1 MTRTIQWLSSVL
13 NTGKW
18 AAILALVTAYSLQ
31 KDALLRTLA
40 RTVRWADLDS
50 PRNFRNRDK
59 QTRVNVW
66 KLPIHLYDR
75 ALVDAVDT
83 MKRWILAA
91 IAQAHIKE
99 KLFRTFTGP
108 QRRYA
113 LWLLRKFVRIGAVLR
128 GEAPQPP
135 FAIALGERKT
145 VARLLRRLLRKALG
159 HSPRVHLRRSF
170 ELDNSLYRFFTHQ
183 GTPYLSIASLI
194 PGQRIV
200 MPLKGFPVPAV
211 TGNVRVVIHPMQHT
225 VAVHIP
231 VPVRIQTLPE
241 RPEPL
246 VVGLDAGVTEVF
258 ADCRGN
264 FHGEGFGRVL
274 DRLSA
279 QTTAQGKERNRL
291 YAAAKTLATSSNP
304 RDRQKASRIQR
315 FNLGRVKLDA
325 RRVRGQAEVKRWIS
339 EATREA
345 LHSRPDVLV
354 IEDLSRMRGWTK
366 NRNLSRVVS
375 RWMRSNLKERAMFLS
390 QAGGSRL
397 EMVNAAY
404 TSQGCPQCGFVHKEN
419 RRGDRFHCR
428 HCHYTAHADTVG
440 AMNVERRYTDPELRE
455 RIQVFTPK
463 EGVLK
468 VLREIFERKKALFT

>member
-1 MTRTIQWLSSVL
+1 MMAVVL
-13 NTGKW
+13 
-18 AAILALVTAYSLQ
+18 AYGRQ
-31 KDALLRTLA
+31 KDAFLRELV
-40 RTVRWADLDS
+40 RTTRWGDLDA
-50 PRNFRNRDK
+50 PRTFRNRDK
-59 QTRVNVW
+59 ASRVNVW
-66 KLPIHLYDR
+66 QLPVHLYDR
-75 ALVDAVDT
+75 ALADAVDT

-91 IAQAHIKE
+91 IAQAHIQGKC
-99 KLFRTFTGP
+99 FRAFEGP

-113 LWLLRKFVRIGAVLR
+113 FWLLRKFVRIGAVLR
-128 GEAPQPP
+128 GEAPVPT
-135 FAIALGERKT
+135 FEISLAERRA
-145 VARLLRRLLRKALG
+145 VARLLRRLLRKALSK
-159 HSPRVHLRRSF
+159 SPRVHVCRSF

-183 GTPYLSIASLI
+183 GRPYLSIASLI

-200 MPLKGFPVPAV
+200 MPLKGFPIPAV

-231 VPVRIQTLPE
+231 VPVRIQPLPE

-258 ADCRGN
+258 ADRRGN
-264 FHGEGFGRVL
+264 FYGEGFGRVL

-279 QTTAQGKERNRL
+279 QTTAQGAARNRL

-304 RDRQKASRIQR
+304 RDRQKADRIQR

-354 IEDLSRMRGWTK
+354 LEDLSRMRGRTK
-366 NRNLSRVVS
+366 SRNLSRVVS

-440 AMNVERRYTDPELRE
+440 AINVERRYTDPELRE

-463 EGVLK
+463 ERVLK
-468 VLREIFERKKALFT
+468 VLREIFERKKPLFT